1 MSANKSPRNEL
12 PRGLRQVGGKKISQQ
27 GTEFFHKIKE
37 TRRHRTGG
45 RTGGRPHHA
54 G

>member
-1 MSANKSPRNEL
+1 MKPTSDM
-12 PRGLRQVGGKKISQQ
+12 PRGLRRMGAKKMSQP

-37 TRRHRTGG
+37 VRRHRTGG
-45 RTGGRPHHA
+45 RRGNAPHRR

>member
-1 MSANKSPRNEL
+1 MKPKSEM
-12 PRGLRQVGGKKISQQ
+12 PRGMKRMGGKKVSQP

-37 TRRHRTGG
+37 VRRHRTGG
-45 RTGGRPHHA
+45 RRGNMPHRR

>member
-1 MSANKSPRNEL
+1 MKPRNEM
-12 PRGLRQVGGKKISQQ
+12 PRGLRPMGRKKASQQ

-37 TRRHRTGG
+37 VRRHRTGG
-45 RTGGRPHHA
+45 RRGNMPHRR

>member
-1 MSANKSPRNEL
+1 MRPTNEM
-12 PRGLRQVGGKKISQQ
+12 PRGLRQMGAKKMSQQ

-37 TRRHRTGG
+37 VRRHRTGG
-45 RTGGRPHHA
+45 RRGNMPHRR

>member
-1 MSANKSPRNEL
+1 MKPINEMPRNLRQMSA
-12 PRGLRQVGGKKISQQ
+12 KKMSQL

-37 TRRHRTGG
+37 VRRHRTGG
-45 RTGGRPHHA
+45 RRGNMPHRR

>member
-1 MSANKSPRNEL
+1 MGA
-12 PRGLRQVGGKKISQQ
+12 KKISQQ

-37 TRRHRTGG
+37 VRRHRTGG
-45 RTGGRPHHA
+45 RRGNAPHRR

>member
-1 MSANKSPRNEL
+1 MKMTSET
-12 PRGLRQVGGKKISQQ
+12 PRGLRQMGAKKISQQ

-37 TRRHRTGG
+37 VRRHRTGG
-45 RTGGRPHHA
+45 RRGNMPHRR

>member
-1 MSANKSPRNEL
+1 MRMRNEM
-12 PRGLRQVGGKKISQQ
+12 PPGLRKMRGKKVFQE

-37 TRRHRTGG
+37 VRRHRTGG
-45 RTGGRPHHA
+45 RRLGSPHRR

>member
-1 MSANKSPRNEL
+1 MRGKDEM
-12 PRGLRQVGGKKISQQ
+12 PRGLRRMGAKKVSQP

-37 TRRHRTGG
+37 VRRHRTGG
-45 RTGGRPHHA
+45 RRGGGPHRR

>member
-1 MSANKSPRNEL
+1 MKPKNET
-12 PRGLRQVGGKKISQQ
+12 PRGLRRLGARKISQQ

-37 TRRHRTGG
+37 VHRHRTGG
-45 RTGGRPHHA
+45 RRGNMPHRR